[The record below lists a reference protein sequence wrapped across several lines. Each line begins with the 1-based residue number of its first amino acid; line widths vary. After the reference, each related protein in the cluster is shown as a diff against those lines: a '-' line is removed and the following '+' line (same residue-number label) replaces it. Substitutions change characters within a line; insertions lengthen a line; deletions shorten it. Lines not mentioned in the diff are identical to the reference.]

1 MWTFEVENVMD
12 DRTLDAIAMFIN
24 VLIFIAVMV
33 TAVFLS
39 DFVANRRKE
48 KAATEVRQRLED
60 YERTHPNVKYRD
72 QNSIPPNP
80 YFPQSYPYGNP

>member
-12 DRTLDAIAMFIN
+12 DRILDAIAMFIN

-60 YERTHPNVKYRD
+60 
-72 QNSIPPNP
+72 
-80 YFPQSYPYGNP
+80 